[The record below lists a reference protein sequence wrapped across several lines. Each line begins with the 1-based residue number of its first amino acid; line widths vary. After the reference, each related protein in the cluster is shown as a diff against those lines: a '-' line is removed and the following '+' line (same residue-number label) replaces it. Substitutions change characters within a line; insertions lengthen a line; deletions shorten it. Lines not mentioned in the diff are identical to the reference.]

1 MHYVLLVDVKVAQI
15 KIVKRVPLTTVY
27 WKNVPTWR
35 HGTEFPRPDLIDSSA
50 ERWSRTRPKHDC
62 CEHRTLCNDFLATGI
77 LLLINI
83 YVSNRRGSL
92 GCLWWKAPSVGLKP
106 G

>member
-35 HGTEFPRPDLIDSSA
+35 HGTEFPRPGLSTHRWNAGRGRDRNTTVVNIGRYAMISLLPEFSCSSTSM
-50 ERWSRTRPKHDC
+50 SRTDAGAW
-62 CEHRTLCNDFLATGI
+62 D
-77 LLLINI
+77 
-83 YVSNRRGSL
+83 VSGGKRQV
-92 GCLWWKAPSVGLKP
+92 WD
-106 G
+106 